1 MLEIKQV
8 GKAFAFGRGRSI
20 EVLRDISLT
29 LPPAGSVAV
38 TGNSGSGKTTLLN
51 IIGGLMRP
59 DTGEV
64 LWQGRSVYDAPG
76 RWRGA
81 TVGFIFQSYCLMPE
95 LSVLENVLLPAAFRR
110 QDRRREALELIE
122 QVGLTDRLAHRPA
135 ELSGGEQQR
144 AAIARA
150 LINDPALILADEPTG
165 NLDADTG
172 EKVLNLLLA
181 LVAKKNK
188 ALVLVTHD
196 QNIARRT
203 DRRRHL
209 VNGKLENNE

>member
-8 GKAFAFGRGRSI
+8 GKAFPFGRGRSV
-20 EVLRDISLT
+20 EVLRDVSLT
-29 LPPAGSVAV
+29 LPAAGSVAV

-59 DTGEV
+59 DTGAV
-64 LWQGRSVYDAPG
+64 LWQSRSVYDSPG
-76 RWRGA
+76 RWRGE

-110 QDRRREALELIE
+110 QDRRQEALSLLD
-122 QVGLTDRLAHRPA
+122 QVGLADRLTHRPA

-144 AAIARA
+144 VAIARA

-165 NLDADTG
+165 NLDPDTG
-172 EKVLNLLLA
+172 AVVLNLLLA
-181 LVAKKNK
+181 LVAEKNK
-188 ALVLVTHD
+188 ALILVTHD
-196 QNIARRT
+196 EEIAKRP
-203 DRRRHL
+203 DRRLHL
-209 VNGKLENNE
+209 VNGKLSES